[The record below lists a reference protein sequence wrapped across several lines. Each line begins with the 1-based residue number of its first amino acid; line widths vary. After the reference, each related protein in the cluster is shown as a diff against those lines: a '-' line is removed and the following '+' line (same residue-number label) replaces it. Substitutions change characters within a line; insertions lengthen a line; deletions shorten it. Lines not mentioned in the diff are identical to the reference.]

1 MTKQVKFYTKDG
13 DGNIIPIETDKIY
26 AEFSTGETLT
36 IEVPNEHKINDLVLR
51 TYYKDEI
58 FNPKPG
64 EKWMSSRMII
74 APGAT
79 NVVGIS
85 VVTEEVTRCDDKLD
99 TLINPQ

>member
-13 DGNIIPIETDKIY
+13 AGNIIPIETNKIY

-36 IEVPNEHKINDLVLR
+36 IEVPKEHKINDLVLR
-51 TYYKDEI
+51 SYYGNDELSS
-58 FNPKPG
+58 PKPG
-64 EKWMSSRMII
+64 EKWMSSRITI

-85 VVTEEVTRCDDKLD
+85 VVTEETMYYNNRSES
-99 TLINPQ
+99 

>member
-1 MTKQVKFYTKDG
+1 MTKQVKFYTKDVA
-13 DGNIIPIETDKIY
+13 GNIIQLDTNKIY

-51 TYYKDEI
+51 SYYGNDELSSL
-58 FNPKPG
+58 KPG
-64 EKWMSSRMII
+64 EKWISSRITI

-85 VVTEEVTRCDDKLD
+85 VVTEEVTRCDDK
-99 TLINPQ
+99 PKS